1 MDDHFKDTD
10 NEIKKKYLNF
20 LTIFILLQMGGYDR
34 TVLCVILSASEQGG
48 PHGVGAPADD
58 GVVAVGEQGQV
69 ERGGIWVDYLFS
81 IFIQIL
87 SSSDEKLVEKITFKI
102 QRALLT

>member
-1 MDDHFKDTD
+1 
-10 NEIKKKYLNF
+10 
-20 LTIFILLQMGGYDR
+20 MGGHDR

-69 ERGGIWVDYLFS
+69 ERGGIRVYYLFS
-81 IFIQIL
+81 IFVQIL
-87 SSSDEKLVEKITFKI
+87 ASSDEKLVEKITF
-102 QRALLT
+102 